1 MFRSVRVGRLFGI
14 PLYVHPTFLL
24 LPVWVAFTNP
34 EAGAV
39 GLLLLLGWVV
49 ALFGCVVLHELGHAL
64 AARSFGIGTRD
75 ITLYPI
81 GGVARLERMS
91 EKPVQELLIALAGPA
106 VNLVIALLLTPVV
119 LLSVFASHGLALN
132 LNPDSG
138 WALPLQFLTLLW
150 VSNIVLLVVN
160 LLPLFPMDG
169 GRVLRALLSMRL
181 GILRATEIAA
191 KVGIALAVIV
201 GVVVLCFFRP
211 VNPLTI
217 ALLVFVVFAGQAELR
232 GIRWR
237 EAQRRLG
244 VPLAAEPVPPPRPLT
259 LSADQPPPAELN
271 AGFSGYTWHREFGVW
286 VLWRQGRPVAFWRAG
301 AE

>member
-34 EAGAV
+34 EAGPV
-39 GLLLLLGWVV
+39 GLLLLLGWVL

-91 EKPVQELLIALAGPA
+91 EKPLQELVIALAGPA
-106 VNLVIALLLTPVV
+106 VNLVIALILAPVV
-119 LLSVFASHGLALN
+119 LLNVFASHGLALN
-132 LNPDSG
+132 LNPDSAG
-138 WALPLQFLTLLW
+138 ALAVQFLTLLFW
-150 VSNIVLLVVN
+150 SNVGLLLFN
-160 LLPLFPMDG
+160 LLPCFPMDG

-191 KVGIALAVIV
+191 AVGIVLAVCI
-201 GVVVLCFFRP
+201 GVLLFRTNPMVAVL
-211 VNPLTI
+211 
-217 ALLVFVVFAGQAELR
+217 AVFVIFAGQAELR

-237 EAQRRLG
+237 EAQRRQGFALPVG
-244 VPLAAEPVPPPRPLT
+244 PVPAPRPLT
-259 LSADQPPPAELN
+259 LSADQPAPPELN
-271 AGFSGYTWHREFGVW
+271 AEFSGYTWHRDLRVW
-286 VLWRQGRPVAFWRAG
+286 VLWRQGRPVAFWRAPA